1 MVRGEIGLSS
11 KYLQLHLKCTLS
23 AKMSLWMHFK
33 VKRRRTLD
41 FEGKSMPKLWIG
53 HFITK
58 CRFFSKSFNPY
69 HSSLESLFQAK
80 AKNSFE
86 IGRELTLLKPVSVTT
101 KRALALFWLTRLKEN
116 SVLDRERIKY
126 SFKSRRN
133 DCFEDQ
139 GHHFGW
145 IF

>member
-101 KRALALFWLTRLKEN
+101 KQAFSFISINKTESKFSPRSRAN
-116 SVLDRERIKY
+116 QI
-126 SFKSRRN
+126 FKSRRN